1 MSSKSETAS
10 FTVDLARALGTA
22 GEQEYKRLL
31 RVLTAAQGLFALVPV
46 ASDFPVEARD
56 ALLERLT
63 EDLAV
68 YGIAF
73 HVARLSRERWD
84 VLQALAAIAPPT
96 GTPAVLAVVGLE
108 ETPGLVLEPGS
119 PPRRPPTLAL
129 LNHARESIRAQFPF
143 PLLLWCASAAFV
155 ALQEQ
160 APDFYD
166 HFIGLAEFLYAG
178 PHQSL
183 GERIEETLPVG
194 HAVAPSTISPPDSPT
209 AVAFYETLLARHPEP
224 SSARARALLGWA
236 EALLGLQ
243 TKDVRVHLPQ
253 ALKAT
258 EEALSILS
266 QDKLPEETARGQVLM
281 GLILSDLPTDDRA
294 TNLSKAI
301 ACYEAALQVY
311 TEHDF
316 PVQWALTQSN
326 LGTAYQQLPNGDHAT
341 NLQQAIACYEVALRV
356 FTENDFPLQW
366 AMIHHKLGFVYDQ
379 LPSGDRELNLQR
391 AITCYK
397 MALRILTE
405 RDFPMEWAITQN
417 NLGTIYQ
424 ALPRGNRQANLQQA
438 IACYEAALRIYTE
451 RDFPVD
457 WAMIQHNLGAA
468 YRVLSAGGHQ
478 EYLQQAIAYYEA
490 AVRGYKIVGLLEEA
504 TQDEQILASLKQQR

>member
-10 FTVDLARALGTA
+10 FTVDLAKALGVA

-63 EDLAV
+63 EDLAMH
-68 YGIAF
+68 GIGF
-73 HVARLSRERWD
+73 HVAGLSRERWD
-84 VLQALAAIAPPT
+84 VLQALAAIAPPA
-96 GTPAVLAVVGLE
+96 GTPAVLAVIGLE
-108 ETPGLVLEPGS
+108 ETPGLVLAPSS

-129 LNHARESIRAQFPF
+129 LNQSRESIRAQFPF
-143 PLLLWCASAAFV
+143 PLLLWCAPAAFV

-166 HFIGLAEFLYAG
+166 YFIGLAEFLYAG
-178 PHQSL
+178 PREH
-183 GERIEETLPVG
+183 IEETLPVE
-194 HAVAPSTISPPDSPT
+194 HAVAPFTIRPSDSPT
-209 AVAFYETLLARHPEP
+209 AVAFYEALLARHPEP
-224 SSARARALLGWA
+224 SPARARALLGWA

-243 TKDVRVHLPQ
+243 AKDVGVHLPQ

-258 EEALSILS
+258 EEALSILV
-266 QDKLPEETARGQVLM
+266 QDKLPEETARGQFLI
-281 GLILSDLPTDDRA
+281 GLILSDLPTADRA
-294 TNLSKAI
+294 TNLGQAI

-311 TEHDF
+311 TKHDF
-316 PVQWALTQSN
+316 PVQWAITQSN

-341 NLQQAIACYEVALRV
+341 NLQQAIACYEAALQV

-379 LPSGDRELNLQR
+379 LPNGDRELNLQR

-405 RDFPMEWAITQN
+405 RDFPVEWAITQN

-424 ALPRGNRQANLQQA
+424 ALPSGNRQANLRQA
-438 IACYEAALRIYTE
+438 IACYEAALRLYTE
-451 RDFPVD
+451 RDFPLD

-478 EYLQQAIAYYEA
+478 GYLQQAIAYYEA
-490 AVRGYKIVGLLEEA
+490 AVKGYKTVGLLEEA
-504 TQDEQILASLKQQR
+504 TRDEQILASLKQQR